1 MNITEANTVLAL
13 LRHLDGSHI
22 FDETD
27 LVTNLLDLHASAATA
42 VPDGALPLDE
52 DVLLDT
58 LAHVGERHTD
68 AANYAQDWAGVP

>member
-1 MNITEANTVLAL
+1 MNAREADTVLAL

-27 LVTNLLDLHASAATA
+27 LVTSLIELHASAACDVA
-42 VPDGALPLDE
+42 GALPLDE
-52 DVLLDT
+52 DTLLDT